1 MRNIVIKIGMI
12 LLLIYSGTG
21 INYAGDGQID
31 IAYLPYT
38 IDQSGSYI
46 VVKDITL
53 ATQDTNGIIINV
65 DNVTIDLN
73 GHTLTGQGKA
83 VGTIGSGITVNGTH
97 YNIAIKNGTLRDWR
111 MDGVSATYAS
121 NSQFE
126 SLRCYNNGGS
136 GLMAGSNCKIIGNTS
151 QDNGEYGI
159 SVSVSNTIVN
169 NSSRNNGKSGIYT
182 NTACVINGNS
192 CYDNTDNGISASS
205 GSTVINNSCY
215 HNGKSGIS
223 AMTGSNIL
231 SNSCNVNL
239 GDGIQVNDS
248 CKITDNICNNNGYQ
262 SSDGAGIHSTYGINC
277 IEHNVVCYN
286 DRGIDVDWSGSY
298 IASNRAKG
306 NTTNY
311 DIAASNTV
319 GTGDLANITF

>member
-1 MRNIVIKIGMI
+1 MKVIFKRTF
-12 LLLIYSGTG
+12 LLLLLLFSCIFF
-21 INYAGDGQID
+21 IFAGDGQID

-83 VGTIGSGITVNGTH
+83 VGTIGSGIAVNGTH

-126 SLRCYNNGGS
+126 SLRCYNNGDS
-136 GLMAGSNCKIIGNTS
+136 GLTAGSNCKIIGNTS
-151 QDNGEYGI
+151 LDNGEYGI
-159 SVSVSNTIVN
+159 YVTTSNVVVN
-169 NSSRNNGKSGIYT
+169 NSSRNNGKSGIYGNNACIISS
-182 NTACVINGNS
+182 NT
-192 CYDNTDNGISASS
+192 CYDNIDNGISAST

-239 GDGIQVNDS
+239 GDGIFVNDS
-248 CKITDNICNNNGYQ
+248 CKVTDNICNNNGYQ
-262 SSDGAGIHSTYGINC
+262 SADGAGIHSTYGVNC